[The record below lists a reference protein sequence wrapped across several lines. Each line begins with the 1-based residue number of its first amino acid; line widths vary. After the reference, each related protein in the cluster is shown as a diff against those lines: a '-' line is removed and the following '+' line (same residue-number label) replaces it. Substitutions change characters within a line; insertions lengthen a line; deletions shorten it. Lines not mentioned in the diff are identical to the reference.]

1 MLVLPAA
8 PSHTDKSRM
17 VDEWLRRIAGLF
29 DQLDTYVRTESL
41 QRFAAHTDGSLAY
54 QAQTELEKIG
64 EQARAEIQQ
73 PATPSGAAPAPTS
86 RPGLEFLAAPAPT
99 SRPGLEFLAAPAPT
113 SRPGLESLAA
123 PGRLAGP
130 VMCGQRLRS
139 GASCQRQLLT
149 KPCPKHPSSVGSN
162 KIRGRSAAM

>member
-99 SRPGLEFLAAPAPT
+99 SRPGLE
-113 SRPGLESLAA
+113 SLAA